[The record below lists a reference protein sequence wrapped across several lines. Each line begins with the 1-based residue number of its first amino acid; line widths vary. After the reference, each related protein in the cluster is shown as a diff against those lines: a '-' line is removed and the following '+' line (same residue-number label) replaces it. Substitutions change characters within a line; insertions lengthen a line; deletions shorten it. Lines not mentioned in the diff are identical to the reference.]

1 MGRTLTC
8 AAHFCDMY
16 RTGDNNMANIL
27 IDILAAYVAGGL
39 IFAGYNV
46 LEISTLQ
53 RQNDLT
59 RDKNLKNTITAQAK
73 QHFDEVRGAWKWP
86 YLLGKTAVAAIKWAK
101 TI

>member
-1 MGRTLTC
+1 
-8 AAHFCDMY
+8 
-16 RTGDNNMANIL
+16 MANIL
-27 IDILAAYVAGGL
+27 IDILASYVAGGL
-39 IFAGYNV
+39 IFAGYSV

-73 QHFDEVRGAWKWP
+73 LHFDDVRGAWKWP
-86 YLLGKTAVAAIKWAK
+86 YLLGKTAVAAIKWVK

>member
-1 MGRTLTC
+1 MGRTREC

-16 RTGDNNMANIL
+16 RMGDNNMANIL
-27 IDILAAYVAGGL
+27 IDILSAYVAGGL

-86 YLLGKTAVAAIKWAK
+86 YLLVKTAVSAIKWAK